1 MQVPLT
7 KQALEEGVPFGEK
20 EAQVRSSR
28 RRGEAGV
35 ARQSPST
42 GAGGA
47 SRNVGRAD
55 ALFAQ
60 PEQAV
65 PLGSSVSRNV
75 SVNLKLHSCQPL
87 ASCFRDVK
95 RR

>member
-65 PLGSSVSRNV
+65 PLGSSVS
-75 SVNLKLHSCQPL
+75 
-87 ASCFRDVK
+87 
-95 RR
+95 